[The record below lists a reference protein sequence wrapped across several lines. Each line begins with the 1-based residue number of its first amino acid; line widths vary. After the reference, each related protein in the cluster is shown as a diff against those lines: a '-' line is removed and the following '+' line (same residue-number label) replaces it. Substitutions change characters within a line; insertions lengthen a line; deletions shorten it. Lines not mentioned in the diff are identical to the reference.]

1 MSDFSA
7 SLTAFSA
14 ALFGSLR
21 RADQR
26 RWAESYLLGLLITQG
41 KKSVRRMADTVS
53 ASPTA
58 AQSMR
63 QFICISPWDWGPV
76 MRELTRWAEGH
87 GPATAWTIGR
97 AVLPKRGD
105 RSVGVH
111 RYFDPFSGRTLNCQ
125 LGIGA
130 FTCIGGT
137 PVPVDWRLHLPTRWT
152 EDPRQRRRVRIPD
165 TVHYRPL
172 WIQALELVDTLAA
185 HDDIAPAPVVAD
197 LSDSPDAGLF
207 LRALGRRGYEFV
219 IAVPPALR
227 VRLAVERPPGAPEF
241 VTAKSLLSSCGAP
254 DDVPVTAADGR
265 RERVRVQSALV
276 TPPGAGTTRLPE
288 RPHRLFAELRPDGR
302 TGPLWMTNLTARP
315 LGEVASLTGLRA
327 ATAASVATM
336 ARDFGLLDFEGRSLP
351 GWYHHMALV
360 SAAHAFRR
368 LTPPPEIR
376 QRRIY
381 HSARPPRTAVRAPR
395 EWSGASAP

>member
-1 MSDFSA
+1 
-7 SLTAFSA
+7 
-14 ALFGSLR
+14 
-21 RADQR
+21 
-26 RWAESYLLGLLITQG
+26 
-41 KKSVRRMADTVS
+41 MADTVS